1 MKFNPFRRQPKWY
14 ENRYIQALGASA
26 LVIAATGY
34 QIVFNR
40 GYKKAVEDCGGH
52 GELLREVLFDEN
64 GNPRPEAA
72 ELISQIVKA
81 EFVTQSELDEQKQE
95 QAEEAE
101 APAEPAE
108 AEKAA

>member
-14 ENRYIQALGASA
+14 ENRVFQAIGASA

-40 GYKKAVEDCGGH
+40 GYKKAVDDCGGH
-52 GELLREVLFDEN
+52 SELLREVLFDEN

-72 ELISQIVKA
+72 ELIRRIV
-81 EFVTQSELDEQKQE
+81 ESEYVTQSELEQQE
-95 QAEEAE
+95 QNEETSEQE
-101 APAEPAE
+101 AQEEVA
-108 AEKAA
+108 

>member
-40 GYKKAVEDCGGH
+40 GYKKAVEDCGGN

-72 ELISQIVKA
+72 VLISRIVKA
-81 EFVTQSELDEQKQE
+81 EFVTQSELDEQK